1 VVENDVSAR
10 PPNLTSASCDLDFSP
25 PDTTVD
31 RCMALP
37 NGEDLRVRFLD
48 CIAFMCS
55 CDGERVMSAITKFLV
70 HLLGEE
76 EWRGETGGGGE
87 EIKWKGRCGGAGN
100 GNARKNNPKTQHSCI
115 MGTPRLKHF
124 RKFFMFITFGTEC
137 ENTFLYFYPTIH
149 KSQALRCLLKVCSVQ
164 LYNISIAD
172 SMPLH

>member
-1 VVENDVSAR
+1 MVENDVSAR

-37 NGEDLRVRFLD
+37 NGEDLRMRFLD

-100 GNARKNNPKTQHSCI
+100 GNARKITRKCNIVALWERPTQTFSKVLYVYYVWNGMRKCI
-115 MGTPRLKHF
+115 PL
-124 RKFFMFITFGTEC
+124 
-137 ENTFLYFYPTIH
+137 FLSNY
-149 KSQALRCLLKVCSVQ
+149 S
-164 LYNISIAD
+164 
-172 SMPLH
+172 